1 MLDMEYVNDLTCP
14 DGSTPANCDLNNC
27 DTGCPTG
34 QELVNDV
41 CVDECA
47 SDEERNSEGT
57 CVKKTTTTTPELPSF
72 IPRSALNV
80 MKQDKPELVN
90 IDYLYDIGG
99 PSIFAPNLIGM
110 DGDEEDDEKILGK
123 VLDGNP
129 YGTRAKKGGIIH
141 QENAVDEIVRLLRGK

>member
-1 MLDMEYVNDLTCP
+1 M
-14 DGSTPANCDLNNC
+14 
-27 DTGCPTG
+27 
-34 QELVNDV
+34 VNDV

-47 SDEERNSEGT
+47 SDEERNSAGT
-57 CVKKTTTTTPELPSF
+57 CVKKTTTTSPELPSF

-99 PSIFAPNLIGM
+99 PSIFAPNLIGINE
-110 DGDEEDDEKILGK
+110 DEEEVVGR

-129 YGTRAKKGGIIH
+129 YGTGAKKGGIIQH
-141 QENAVDEIVRLLRGK
+141 ENAVDEIVRLLRGK